1 MRIEKTKMQAKRLV
15 SAGTPV
21 EMAYFQPCFIYD
33 KFLACLE
40 IRLGLL

>member
-1 MRIEKTKMQAKRLV
+1 MRIEKAKMERKRLV
-15 SAGTPV
+15 SVGTLV
-21 EMAYFQPCFIYD
+21 GMAHFQPCFVYV